1 MSLKGAFMGLRL
13 KIILNPSSGRETAR
27 SNVENVLSYL
37 AMKGTIERADI
48 NYTAKR
54 FDAMNFAIDTNPDEY
69 DILIAA
75 GGDGTVN
82 EVVTGIM
89 RSEID
94 IPVAIYNSGTIND
107 FATINRLPSSPADFA
122 RMLEDPEI
130 VKVDCGKAGDSYF
143 MNVLAAGSFADV
155 VYNVNPDF
163 KTAFG
168 PIAYWISAMKDIPSL
183 NSSHRI
189 IIRNGEDVVD
199 TDAVMFF
206 VSNTS
211 SVGGFRNL
219 MSRADVTDGL
229 LDIMVLKKMERSE
242 IMPLFGKILVGD
254 HINSNKV
261 IYFQA
266 QDITIEAPDAESE
279 IILDLD
285 GEKGPSLPIKISCIP
300 RAINLVT
307 PRKEKQIR

>member
-1 MSLKGAFMGLRL
+1 MGLRL

-27 SNVENVLSYL
+27 SNIENVLSYL
-37 AMKGTIERADI
+37 AMKGSIERADI

-54 FDAMNFAIDTNPDEY
+54 FDAMNFAIDTNPEEY
-69 DILIAA
+69 DMLIAA
-75 GGDGTVN
+75 GGDGTIN

-94 IPVAIYNSGTIND
+94 IPVAIYNSGTVND
-107 FATINRLPSSPADFA
+107 FATINHLPSSPADFA
-122 RMLEDPEI
+122 RMLEDPEF
-130 VKVDCGKAGDSYF
+130 VRVDCGKAGDSYF
-143 MNVLAAGSFADV
+143 MNVLAGGSFADV
-155 VYNVNPDF
+155 IYNVQPDL
-163 KTAFG
+163 KTALG
-168 PIAYWISAMKDIPSL
+168 PVAYWISAMKDIPSL
-183 NSSHRI
+183 NSSQHI
-189 IIRNGEDVVD
+189 TIHNGDETIE

-229 LDIMVLKKMERSE
+229 LDVMVLKKMERTE
-242 IMPLFGKILVGD
+242 IMPLFGKIIVGD
-254 HINSNKV
+254 HINSDKV

-266 QDITIEAPDAESE
+266 TDFSIEAPEAEST
-279 IILDLD
+279 ITLDLD
-285 GEKGPSLPIKISCIP
+285 GEKGPSLPIRISCVP

-307 PRKEKQIR
+307 PRKENQI

>member
-1 MSLKGAFMGLRL
+1 MLMGLRL

-37 AMKGTIERADI
+37 AMKGSIERADI

-54 FDAMNFAIDTNPDEY
+54 FDAMNYAIDTDPDEY

-82 EVVTGIM
+82 EVVTGLM

-94 IPVAIYNSGTIND
+94 IPVAIYNSGTVND
-107 FATINRLPSSPADFA
+107 FATINHLPSAPADFA

-130 VKVDCGKAGDSYF
+130 VRVDCGKAGDSYF
-143 MNVLAAGSFADV
+143 MNVLAGGSFTDV
-155 VYNVNPDF
+155 AYSVHTDL
-163 KTAFG
+163 KTALG
-168 PIAYWISAMKDIPSL
+168 PVAYWISAMKDIPSL
-183 NSSHRI
+183 NNSQHLI
-189 IIRNGEDVVD
+189 IHNGDETIE

-211 SVGGFRNL
+211 SVGGFRKL
-219 MSRADVTDGL
+219 MTRADVTDGL
-229 LDIMVLKKMERSE
+229 LDVMILKKVEVGD
-242 IMPLFGKILVGD
+242 IMPLFGKIIVGD
-254 HINSNKV
+254 HINSDKV

-266 QDITIEAPDAESE
+266 RDFSIEAPEAENK
-279 IILDLD
+279 ITLDLD
-285 GEKGPSLPIKISCIP
+285 GEKGPSLPIRISCVP

-307 PRKEKQIR
+307 PKEGI

>member
-1 MSLKGAFMGLRL
+1 MGLRL

-27 SNVENVLSYL
+27 SNIENVLSYL
-37 AMKGTIERADI
+37 AMKGSIERADI

-54 FDAMNFAIDTNPDEY
+54 FDAMNYAMDTDPEEY

-82 EVVTGIM
+82 EVVTGLM
-89 RSEID
+89 RAEID
-94 IPVAIYNSGTIND
+94 IPVAIYNSGTVND
-107 FATINRLPSSPADFA
+107 FATINHLPSAPQDFA
-122 RMLEDPEI
+122 RMLEDPELI
-130 VKVDCGKAGDSYF
+130 RVDCGKAGESYF

-155 VYNVNPDF
+155 IYNVQPDL
-163 KTAFG
+163 KTALG
-168 PIAYWISAMKDIPSL
+168 PVAYWISAMKDIPSL
-183 NSSHRI
+183 NNSEHI
-189 IIRNGEDVVD
+189 IIHNGDETIE

-219 MSRADVTDGL
+219 MSHADVTDGL
-229 LDIMVLKKMERSE
+229 LDVMVLKKVEFNE
-242 IMPLFGKILVGD
+242 IMPLFGRIIVGD
-254 HINSNKV
+254 HINSDKV

-266 QDITIEAPDAESE
+266 TDFSIEAPDAANKIS
-279 IILDLD
+279 LDLD
-285 GEKGPSLPIKISCIP
+285 GEKGPSLPIRISCVP

-307 PRKEKQIR
+307 PKEG

>member
-1 MSLKGAFMGLRL
+1 MGLRL

-27 SNVENVLSYL
+27 SNIENVLSYL
-37 AMKGTIERADI
+37 AMKGSIERADI

-54 FDAMNFAIDTNPDEY
+54 FDAMNFAIDTDPEEY

-94 IPVAIYNSGTIND
+94 IPLAIYNSGTVND
-107 FATINRLPSSPADFA
+107 FATINRLPSAPQEFA
-122 RMLEDPEI
+122 RMLEDPEL
-130 VKVDCGKAGDSYF
+130 VRVDCGKAGDSYF

-155 VYNVNPDF
+155 IYNVQPDL

-168 PIAYWISAMKDIPSL
+168 PVAYWISAMKDIPSL
-183 NSSHRI
+183 NNSEHI
-189 IIRNGEDVVD
+189 IIHNGDKTIE

-219 MSRADVTDGL
+219 MSQADVTDGL
-229 LDIMVLKKMERSE
+229 LDVMILKKIERTE
-242 IMPLFGKILVGD
+242 IMPLFGRIIVGD
-254 HINSNKV
+254 HINSDKV

-266 QDITIEAPDAESE
+266 TDFSIEAPEAENK
-279 IILDLD
+279 ITLDLD
-285 GEKGPSLPIKISCIP
+285 GERGPSLPIRISCVP

-307 PRKEKQIR
+307 PRKDNQI

>member
-1 MSLKGAFMGLRL
+1 MKGTLMGLRL

-27 SNVENVLSYL
+27 SNIENVLSYL
-37 AMKGTIERADI
+37 AMKGSIERADI

-54 FDAMNFAIDTNPDEY
+54 FDAMNFAIDTNPEEY
-69 DILIAA
+69 DMLIAA
-75 GGDGTVN
+75 GGDGTIN

-94 IPVAIYNSGTIND
+94 IPVAIYNSGTVND
-107 FATINRLPSSPADFA
+107 FATINHLPSSPADFA
-122 RMLEDPEI
+122 RMLEDPEF
-130 VKVDCGKAGDSYF
+130 VRVDCGKAGDSYF
-143 MNVLAAGSFADV
+143 MNVLAGGSFADV
-155 VYNVNPDF
+155 IYNVQPDL
-163 KTAFG
+163 KTALG
-168 PIAYWISAMKDIPSL
+168 PVAYWISAMKDIPSL
-183 NSSHRI
+183 NSSQHI
-189 IIRNGEDVVD
+189 TIHNGDETIE

-229 LDIMVLKKMERSE
+229 LDVMVLKKMERSE
-242 IMPLFGKILVGD
+242 IMPLFGKIIVGD
-254 HINSNKV
+254 HINSDKV

-266 QDITIEAPDAESE
+266 TDFSIEAPEAEST
-279 IILDLD
+279 ITLDLD
-285 GEKGPSLPIKISCIP
+285 GEKGPSLPIRISCVP

-307 PRKEKQIR
+307 PRKENQI

>member
-1 MSLKGAFMGLRL
+1 MKGTCMGLRL

-27 SNVENVLSYL
+27 SNIENVLSYL
-37 AMKGTIERADI
+37 AMKGSIERADI

-54 FDAMNFAIDTNPDEY
+54 FDAMNFAIDTDPEEY
-69 DILIAA
+69 DMLIAA
-75 GGDGTVN
+75 GGDGTIN

-94 IPVAIYNSGTIND
+94 IPVAIYNSGTVND
-107 FATINRLPSSPADFA
+107 FATINHLPSSPAEFA
-122 RMLEDPEI
+122 RMLEDPEL
-130 VKVDCGKAGDSYF
+130 VRVDCGKAGDSYF
-143 MNVLAAGSFADV
+143 MNVLAGGSFADV
-155 VYNVNPDF
+155 IYNVQPDL
-163 KTAFG
+163 KTALG
-168 PIAYWISAMKDIPSL
+168 PVAYWISAMKDIPSL
-183 NSSHRI
+183 NSSQHI
-189 IIRNGEDVVD
+189 LIRNGDETIE

-229 LDIMVLKKMERSE
+229 LDVMVLKKMDRSE
-242 IMPLFGKILVGD
+242 IMPLFGKIIVGD
-254 HINSNKV
+254 HINSDKV

-266 QDITIEAPDAESE
+266 TDFSIEAPDAEST
-279 IILDLD
+279 ITLDLD
-285 GEKGPSLPIKISCIP
+285 GEKGPSLPIRISCVP

-307 PRKEKQIR
+307 PRKENQI

>member
-1 MSLKGAFMGLRL
+1 MGLRL

-27 SNVENVLSYL
+27 SNIENVLSYL
-37 AMKGTIERADI
+37 AMKGSIERADI

-54 FDAMNFAIDTNPDEY
+54 FDAMNFAIDTNPEEY
-69 DILIAA
+69 DMLIAA
-75 GGDGTVN
+75 GGDGTIN

-94 IPVAIYNSGTIND
+94 IPVAIYNSGTVND
-107 FATINRLPSSPADFA
+107 FATINHLPSSPADFA
-122 RMLEDPEI
+122 RMLEDPEF
-130 VKVDCGKAGDSYF
+130 VRVDCGKAGDSYF
-143 MNVLAAGSFADV
+143 MNVLAGGSFADV
-155 VYNVNPDF
+155 VYNVQPDL
-163 KTAFG
+163 KTALG
-168 PIAYWISAMKDIPSL
+168 PVAYWISAMKDIPSL
-183 NSSHRI
+183 NSSQHI
-189 IIRNGEDVVD
+189 TIHNGDETIE

-229 LDIMVLKKMERSE
+229 LDVMVLKKMERTE
-242 IMPLFGKILVGD
+242 IMPLFGKIIVGD
-254 HINSNKV
+254 HINSDKV

-266 QDITIEAPDAESE
+266 TDFSIEAPEAEST
-279 IILDLD
+279 ITLDLD
-285 GEKGPSLPIKISCIP
+285 GEKGPSLPIRISCVP

-307 PRKEKQIR
+307 PRKENQI

>member
-1 MSLKGAFMGLRL
+1 MGLRL

-27 SNVENVLSYL
+27 SNIENVLSYL
-37 AMKGTIERADI
+37 AMKGSIERADI

-54 FDAMNFAIDTNPDEY
+54 FDAMNYAMDTDPEEY

-82 EVVTGIM
+82 EVVTGLM
-89 RSEID
+89 RAEID
-94 IPVAIYNSGTIND
+94 IPVAIYNSGTVND
-107 FATINRLPSSPADFA
+107 FATINRLPSAPQDFA
-122 RMLEDPEI
+122 RMLEDPELI
-130 VKVDCGKAGDSYF
+130 RVDCGKAGESYF

-155 VYNVNPDF
+155 IYNVQPDL
-163 KTAFG
+163 KTALG
-168 PIAYWISAMKDIPSL
+168 PVAYWISAMKDIPSL
-183 NSSHRI
+183 NNSVHI
-189 IIRNGEDVVD
+189 IIHNGDETID

-219 MSRADVTDGL
+219 MSHADVTDGL
-229 LDIMVLKKMERSE
+229 LDVMVLKKVEFNE
-242 IMPLFGKILVGD
+242 IMPLFGKIIVGD
-254 HINSNKV
+254 HINSDKV

-266 QDITIEAPDAESE
+266 TDFSIEAPEAANK
-279 IILDLD
+279 ITLDLD
-285 GEKGPSLPIKISCIP
+285 GEKGPSLPIRISCVP

-307 PRKEKQIR
+307 PRKDNQI

>member
-1 MSLKGAFMGLRL
+1 MGLRL

-27 SNVENVLSYL
+27 SNIENVLSYL
-37 AMKGTIERADI
+37 AMKGSIERADI

-54 FDAMNFAIDTNPDEY
+54 FDAMNFAIDTNPEEY
-69 DILIAA
+69 DMLIAA
-75 GGDGTVN
+75 GGDGTIN

-94 IPVAIYNSGTIND
+94 IPVAIYNSGTVND
-107 FATINRLPSSPADFA
+107 FATINHLPSSPADFA
-122 RMLEDPEI
+122 RMLEDPEF
-130 VKVDCGKAGDSYF
+130 VRVACGKAGDSYF
-143 MNVLAAGSFADV
+143 MNVLAGGSFADV
-155 VYNVNPDF
+155 IYNVQPDL
-163 KTAFG
+163 KTALG
-168 PIAYWISAMKDIPSL
+168 PVAYWISAMKDIPSL
-183 NSSHRI
+183 NSSQHI
-189 IIRNGEDVVD
+189 TIHNGDETIE

-229 LDIMVLKKMERSE
+229 LDVMVLKKMERTE
-242 IMPLFGKILVGD
+242 IMPLFGKIIVGD
-254 HINSNKV
+254 HINSDKV

-266 QDITIEAPDAESE
+266 TDFSIEAPEAEST
-279 IILDLD
+279 ITLDLD
-285 GEKGPSLPIKISCIP
+285 GEKGPSLPIRISCVP

-307 PRKEKQIR
+307 PRKENQI

>member
-1 MSLKGAFMGLRL
+1 
-13 KIILNPSSGRETAR
+13 
-27 SNVENVLSYL
+27 
-37 AMKGTIERADI
+37 MKGSIERADI

-54 FDAMNFAIDTNPDEY
+54 FDAMNFAMDTDPDEY

-82 EVVTGIM
+82 EVVTGLM
-89 RSEID
+89 RAEID
-94 IPVAIYNSGTIND
+94 MPIAIYNSGTVND
-107 FATINRLPSSPADFA
+107 FATINRLPSAPQDFA
-122 RMLEDPEI
+122 RMLEDPEL
-130 VKVDCGKAGDSYF
+130 VRVDCGKAGESYF

-155 VYNVNPDF
+155 IYNVQPDL

-168 PIAYWISAMKDIPSL
+168 PVAYWISAMKDIPSL
-183 NSSHRI
+183 NSSEHI
-189 IIRNGEDVVD
+189 IIHNGDETIE

-219 MSRADVTDGL
+219 MSQADVTDGL
-229 LDIMVLKKMERSE
+229 LDVMLLKKIEKNE
-242 IMPLFGKILVGD
+242 IMPLFGRILVGD
-254 HINSNKV
+254 HINSDKV

-266 QDITIEAPDAESE
+266 TDFSIEAPDAENK
-279 IILDLD
+279 ITLDLD
-285 GEKGPSLPIKISCIP
+285 GEKGPSLPIRISCVP

-307 PRKEKQIR
+307 PRKDNQI

>member
-1 MSLKGAFMGLRL
+1 MGLRL

-27 SNVENVLSYL
+27 SNIENVLSYL
-37 AMKGTIERADI
+37 AMKGSIERADI

-54 FDAMNFAIDTNPDEY
+54 FDAMNYAIDTDPEEY

-82 EVVTGIM
+82 EVVTGLM
-89 RSEID
+89 RAEID
-94 IPVAIYNSGTIND
+94 IPVAIYNSGTVND
-107 FATINRLPSSPADFA
+107 FATINRLPSAPQDFA
-122 RMLEDPEI
+122 RMLEDPELI
-130 VKVDCGKAGDSYF
+130 RVDCGKAGESYF

-155 VYNVNPDF
+155 IYNVQPDL
-163 KTAFG
+163 KTALG
-168 PIAYWISAMKDIPSL
+168 PVAYWISAMKDIPSL
-183 NSSHRI
+183 NNSEHI
-189 IIRNGEDVVD
+189 IIHNGDETIE

-219 MSRADVTDGL
+219 MSQADVTDGL
-229 LDIMVLKKMERSE
+229 LDVMILKMIERNE
-242 IMPLFGKILVGD
+242 IMPLFGRILVGD
-254 HINSNKV
+254 HINSDKV

-266 QDITIEAPDAESE
+266 TDFSIEAPEAANK
-279 IILDLD
+279 ITLDLD
-285 GEKGPSLPIKISCIP
+285 GEKGPSLPIRISCVP

-307 PRKEKQIR
+307 PRKDNQI

>member
-1 MSLKGAFMGLRL
+1 MGLRL

-27 SNVENVLSYL
+27 SNIENVLSYL
-37 AMKGTIERADI
+37 AMKGSIERADI

-54 FDAMNFAIDTNPDEY
+54 FDAMNFAMDTDPDEY

-82 EVVTGIM
+82 EVVTGLM
-89 RSEID
+89 RAEID
-94 IPVAIYNSGTIND
+94 MPVAIYNSGTVND
-107 FATINRLPSSPADFA
+107 FATINRLPSAPQDFA
-122 RMLEDPEI
+122 RMLEDPEL
-130 VKVDCGKAGDSYF
+130 VRVDCGKAGESYF

-155 VYNVNPDF
+155 IYNVQPDL

-168 PIAYWISAMKDIPSL
+168 PVAYWISAMKDIPSL
-183 NSSHRI
+183 NNSEHI
-189 IIRNGEDVVD
+189 IIHNGDETIE

-219 MSRADVTDGL
+219 MSQADVTDGL
-229 LDIMVLKKMERSE
+229 LDVMILKKIEKTE

-254 HINSNKV
+254 HINSDKV

-266 QDITIEAPDAESE
+266 TDFSIEAPDAENK
-279 IILDLD
+279 ITLDLD
-285 GEKGPSLPIKISCIP
+285 GEKGPSLPIRISCVP

-307 PRKEKQIR
+307 PRKDNQI

>member
-1 MSLKGAFMGLRL
+1 MGLRL

-27 SNVENVLSYL
+27 SNIENVLSYL
-37 AMKGTIERADI
+37 AMKGSIERADI

-54 FDAMNFAIDTNPDEY
+54 FDAMNYAMDTDPEEY

-82 EVVTGIM
+82 EVVTGLM
-89 RSEID
+89 RAEID
-94 IPVAIYNSGTIND
+94 IPVAIYNSGTVND
-107 FATINRLPSSPADFA
+107 FATINHLPSAPQDFA
-122 RMLEDPEI
+122 RMLEDPELI
-130 VKVDCGKAGDSYF
+130 RVDCGKAGESYF

-155 VYNVNPDF
+155 IYNVQPDL
-163 KTAFG
+163 KTALG
-168 PIAYWISAMKDIPSL
+168 PVAYWISAMKDIPSL
-183 NSSHRI
+183 NNSEHI
-189 IIRNGEDVVD
+189 IIHNGDETIE

-219 MSRADVTDGL
+219 MSHADVTDGL
-229 LDIMVLKKMERSE
+229 LDVMVLKKVEFNE
-242 IMPLFGKILVGD
+242 IMPLFGKIIVGD
-254 HINSNKV
+254 HINSDKV

-266 QDITIEAPDAESE
+266 TDFSIEAPEAANK
-279 IILDLD
+279 ITLDLD
-285 GEKGPSLPIKISCIP
+285 GEKGPSLPIRISCVP

-307 PRKEKQIR
+307 PRKDNQI

>member
-1 MSLKGAFMGLRL
+1 MGLRL

-27 SNVENVLSYL
+27 SNIENVLSYL
-37 AMKGTIERADI
+37 AMKGSIERADI

-54 FDAMNFAIDTNPDEY
+54 FDAMNFAIDTNPEEY
-69 DILIAA
+69 DMLIAA
-75 GGDGTVN
+75 GGDGTIN

-94 IPVAIYNSGTIND
+94 IPVAIYNSGTVND
-107 FATINRLPSSPADFA
+107 FATINHLPSSPAEFA
-122 RMLEDPEI
+122 RMLEDPEL
-130 VKVDCGKAGDSYF
+130 VRVDCGKAGDSYF
-143 MNVLAAGSFADV
+143 MNVLAGGSFADV
-155 VYNVNPDF
+155 IYNVQPDL
-163 KTAFG
+163 KTALG
-168 PIAYWISAMKDIPSL
+168 PVAYWISAMKDIPSL
-183 NSSHRI
+183 NSSQHI
-189 IIRNGEDVVD
+189 LIRNGDETIE

-229 LDIMVLKKMERSE
+229 LDVMVLKKMERSE
-242 IMPLFGKILVGD
+242 IMPLFGKIIVGD
-254 HINSNKV
+254 HINSDKV

-266 QDITIEAPDAESE
+266 TDFSIEAPDAEST
-279 IILDLD
+279 ITLDLD
-285 GEKGPSLPIKISCIP
+285 GEKGPSLPIRISCVP

-307 PRKEKQIR
+307 PRKENQI

>member
-1 MSLKGAFMGLRL
+1 MKGTLMGLRL

-27 SNVENVLSYL
+27 SNIENVLSYL

-54 FDAMNFAIDTNPDEY
+54 FDAMNFAIDTDPEEY

-82 EVVTGIM
+82 EVVTGLM

-107 FATINRLPSSPADFA
+107 FATINHLPSAPADFA
-122 RMLEDPEI
+122 RMLEDPEYI
-130 VKVDCGKAGDSYF
+130 RVDCGKAGDSYF
-143 MNVLAAGSFADV
+143 MNVLAGGSFADV
-155 VYNVNPDF
+155 IYNVQPDL
-163 KTAFG
+163 KTALG
-168 PIAYWISAMKDIPSL
+168 PVAYWISAMKDIPSL
-183 NSSHRI
+183 NNSQHLI
-189 IIRNGEDVVD
+189 IHNGDDVIE

-219 MSRADVTDGL
+219 MSHADVTDGL
-229 LDIMVLKKMERSE
+229 LDVMVLKKMERSE
-242 IMPLFGKILVGD
+242 IMPLFGKIIVGD
-254 HINSNKV
+254 HINSDKV

-266 QDITIEAPDAESE
+266 TDFSIEAPEAESK
-279 IILDLD
+279 ITLDLD
-285 GEKGPSLPIKISCIP
+285 GEKGPSLPIRISCVP

-307 PRKEKQIR
+307 PRKENQI

>member
-1 MSLKGAFMGLRL
+1 MGLRL

-27 SNVENVLSYL
+27 SNIENVLSYL
-37 AMKGTIERADI
+37 AMKGSIERADI

-54 FDAMNFAIDTNPDEY
+54 FDAMNFAMDTDPDEY

-82 EVVTGIM
+82 EVVTGLM
-89 RSEID
+89 RAEID
-94 IPVAIYNSGTIND
+94 MPIAIYNSGTVND
-107 FATINRLPSSPADFA
+107 FATINRLPSAPQDFA
-122 RMLEDPEI
+122 RMLEDPEL
-130 VKVDCGKAGDSYF
+130 VRVDCGKAGESYF

-155 VYNVNPDF
+155 IYNVQPDL

-168 PIAYWISAMKDIPSL
+168 PVAYWISAMKDIPSL
-183 NSSHRI
+183 NNSEHI
-189 IIRNGEDVVD
+189 IIHNGDETIE

-219 MSRADVTDGL
+219 MSQADVTDGL
-229 LDIMVLKKMERSE
+229 LDVMILKKIEKNE

-254 HINSNKV
+254 HINSDKV

-266 QDITIEAPDAESE
+266 TDFSIEAPEAENK
-279 IILDLD
+279 ITLDLD
-285 GEKGPSLPIKISCIP
+285 GEKGPSLPIRISCVP

-307 PRKEKQIR
+307 PRKDNQI

>member
-1 MSLKGAFMGLRL
+1 MGLRL

-27 SNVENVLSYL
+27 SNIENVLSYL
-37 AMKGTIERADI
+37 AMKGSIERADI

-54 FDAMNFAIDTNPDEY
+54 FDAMNFAIDTDPEEY
-69 DILIAA
+69 DMLIAA
-75 GGDGTVN
+75 GGDGTIN

-94 IPVAIYNSGTIND
+94 IPVAIYNSGTVND
-107 FATINRLPSSPADFA
+107 FATINHLPSSPAEFA
-122 RMLEDPEI
+122 RMLEDPEL
-130 VKVDCGKAGDSYF
+130 VRVDCGKAGDSYF
-143 MNVLAAGSFADV
+143 MNVLAGGSFADV
-155 VYNVNPDF
+155 IYNVQPDL
-163 KTAFG
+163 KTALG
-168 PIAYWISAMKDIPSL
+168 PVAYWISAMKDIPSL
-183 NSSHRI
+183 NSSQHI
-189 IIRNGEDVVD
+189 LIRNGDETIE

-229 LDIMVLKKMERSE
+229 LDVMVLKKMDRSE
-242 IMPLFGKILVGD
+242 IMPLFGKIIVGD
-254 HINSNKV
+254 HINSDKV

-266 QDITIEAPDAESE
+266 TDFSIEAPDAEST
-279 IILDLD
+279 ITLDLD
-285 GEKGPSLPIKISCIP
+285 GEKGPSLPIRISCVP

-307 PRKEKQIR
+307 PRKENQI

>member
-1 MSLKGAFMGLRL
+1 MGLRL

-37 AMKGTIERADI
+37 AMKGSIERADI

-54 FDAMNFAIDTNPDEY
+54 FDAMNFAIDTNPEEY
-69 DILIAA
+69 DMLIAA
-75 GGDGTVN
+75 GGDGTIN

-94 IPVAIYNSGTIND
+94 IPVAIYNSGTVND
-107 FATINRLPSSPADFA
+107 FATINHLPSSTADFA
-122 RMLEDPEI
+122 RMLEDPEF
-130 VKVDCGKAGDSYF
+130 VRVDCGKAGDSYF
-143 MNVLAAGSFADV
+143 MNVLAGGSFADV
-155 VYNVNPDF
+155 IYNVQPDL
-163 KTAFG
+163 KTALG
-168 PIAYWISAMKDIPSL
+168 PVAYWISAMKDIPSL
-183 NSSHRI
+183 NSSQHI
-189 IIRNGEDVVD
+189 TIHNGDETIE

-229 LDIMVLKKMERSE
+229 LDVMVLKKMERTE
-242 IMPLFGKILVGD
+242 IMPLFGKIIVGD
-254 HINSNKV
+254 HINSDKV

-266 QDITIEAPDAESE
+266 TDFSIEAPEAEST
-279 IILDLD
+279 ITLDLD
-285 GEKGPSLPIKISCIP
+285 GEKGPSLPIRISCVP

-307 PRKEKQIR
+307 PRKENQI

>member
-1 MSLKGAFMGLRL
+1 MGLRL

-27 SNVENVLSYL
+27 SNIENVLSYL
-37 AMKGTIERADI
+37 AMKGSIERADI

-54 FDAMNFAIDTNPDEY
+54 FDAMNYAIDTDPEEY

-82 EVVTGIM
+82 EVVTGLM

-94 IPVAIYNSGTIND
+94 IPLAIYNSGTVND
-107 FATINRLPSSPADFA
+107 FATINRLPSAPQEFA
-122 RMLEDPEI
+122 RMLEDPEL
-130 VKVDCGKAGDSYF
+130 VRVDCGKAGDSYF

-155 VYNVNPDF
+155 IYNVQPDL

-168 PIAYWISAMKDIPSL
+168 PVAYWISAMKDIPSL
-183 NSSHRI
+183 NNSEHI
-189 IIRNGEDVVD
+189 IIHNGDETIE

-219 MSRADVTDGL
+219 MSHADVTDGL
-229 LDIMVLKKMERSE
+229 LDVMVLKKVEFNE
-242 IMPLFGKILVGD
+242 IMPLFGKIIVGD
-254 HINSNKV
+254 HINSDKV

-266 QDITIEAPDAESE
+266 TDFSIEAPEAANK
-279 IILDLD
+279 ITLDLD
-285 GEKGPSLPIKISCIP
+285 GEKGPSLPVRISCVP

-307 PRKEKQIR
+307 PRKENQI

>member
-1 MSLKGAFMGLRL
+1 VKGTLMGLRL

-27 SNVENVLSYL
+27 SNIENVLSYL
-37 AMKGTIERADI
+37 SMKGSIERADI

-54 FDAMNFAIDTNPDEY
+54 FDAMNFAIDTNPEEY
-69 DILIAA
+69 DMLIAA
-75 GGDGTVN
+75 GGDGTIN

-94 IPVAIYNSGTIND
+94 IPVAIYNSGTVND
-107 FATINRLPSSPADFA
+107 FATINHLPSSPADFA
-122 RMLEDPEI
+122 RMLEDPEF
-130 VKVDCGKAGDSYF
+130 VRVDCGKAGDSYF
-143 MNVLAAGSFADV
+143 MNVLAGGSFADV
-155 VYNVNPDF
+155 VYNVQPDL
-163 KTAFG
+163 KTALG
-168 PIAYWISAMKDIPSL
+168 PVAYWISAMKDIPSL
-183 NSSHRI
+183 NSSQHI
-189 IIRNGEDVVD
+189 TIHNGDETIE

-229 LDIMVLKKMERSE
+229 LDVMVLKKMERTE
-242 IMPLFGKILVGD
+242 IMPLFGKIIVGD
-254 HINSNKV
+254 HINSDKV

-266 QDITIEAPDAESE
+266 TDFSIEAPEAEST
-279 IILDLD
+279 ITLDLD
-285 GEKGPSLPIKISCIP
+285 GEKGPSLPIRISCVP

-307 PRKEKQIR
+307 PRKENQI

>member
-1 MSLKGAFMGLRL
+1 MKGMLMGLRL

-27 SNVENVLSYL
+27 SNIENVLSYL
-37 AMKGTIERADI
+37 AMKGSIERADI

-54 FDAMNFAIDTNPDEY
+54 FDAMNFAIDTNPEEY
-69 DILIAA
+69 DMLIAA
-75 GGDGTVN
+75 GGDGTIN

-94 IPVAIYNSGTIND
+94 IPVAIYNSGTVND
-107 FATINRLPSSPADFA
+107 FATINHLPSSPADFA
-122 RMLEDPEI
+122 RMLEDPEF
-130 VKVDCGKAGDSYF
+130 VRVDCGKAGDSYF
-143 MNVLAAGSFADV
+143 MNVLAGGSFADV
-155 VYNVNPDF
+155 IYNVQPDL
-163 KTAFG
+163 KTALG
-168 PIAYWISAMKDIPSL
+168 PVAYWISAMKDIPSL
-183 NSSHRI
+183 NSSQHI
-189 IIRNGEDVVD
+189 MIHNGDETIE

-229 LDIMVLKKMERSE
+229 LDVMVLKKMERTE
-242 IMPLFGKILVGD
+242 IMPLFGKIIVGD
-254 HINSNKV
+254 HINSDKV

-266 QDITIEAPDAESE
+266 TDFSIEAPEAEST
-279 IILDLD
+279 ITLDLD
-285 GEKGPSLPIKISCIP
+285 GEKGPSLPIRISCVP

-307 PRKEKQIR
+307 PRKENQI